1 MIDED
6 VKLQRIAAKA
16 LIINDSGECL
26 ILREAS
32 TYKDGTNQG
41 RYHLPGGRINIGEH
55 FEDGLKREVAE
66 ESELEIDIIKPVYV
80 GEWRPVIKGVK
91 NQIIAIFFLC
101 KTKDAKV
108 VLSDEHDDFQWIKPE
123 DYVNYDIMP
132 PDDKVIESYLETL
145 K

>member
-16 LIINDSGECL
+16 FIINNAGECL

-32 TYKDGTNQG
+32 TYEDGTNQG

-55 FEDGLKREVAE
+55 FEDGLRREVAE
-66 ESELEIDIIKPVYV
+66 ESGLEIDIIKPVYV

-108 VLSDEHDDFQWIKPE
+108 VLSEEHDHFEWIKTK
-123 DYVNYDIMP
+123 DCINFDIMP
-132 PDDKVIESYLETL
+132 PDDKVIEAYLNST